1 MGIVMA
7 FSVRSCLA
15 QELETRRW
23 SHLPVNVNFAGGGYV
38 YTAADISFD
47 PVLRLEGVEM
57 EKHSIP
63 LRYTRTFELA
73 GKSARVD
80 LLTAY
85 QDARWSGLVDGVPAT
100 TARNGMSD
108 LSLRFGV
115 NILGAPPLTGQEFV
129 KYRARTDPETIV
141 GLGLEV
147 QVPTGNYLED
157 RLLNLGTNR
166 FTFRPQLGIL
176 HKRGKWSTEV
186 TAVSWIYT
194 DNNDFFDGYLL
205 EKDPFQT
212 IESHIFY
219 TFRPGLWVGAGV
231 GWGYGGRSTL
241 NGVPKDDVR
250 ENIGWE
256 LSLGYP
262 ITRDMGL
269 KMGYIGL
276 RTQSPVGA
284 DSDNFFG
291 GLSLVW

>member
-1 MGIVMA
+1 MA
-7 FSVRSCLA
+7 FSLRWCSA
-15 QELETRRW
+15 QELDTRRW
-23 SHLPVNVNFAGGGYV
+23 SHLPTNVNIVGGGFV

-47 PVLRLEGVEM
+47 PVLTLENVEM

-63 LRYTRTFELA
+63 LRFIRTFELA

-85 QDARWSGLVDGVPAT
+85 QDARWSGLVNGVPVT

-115 NILGAPPLTGQEFV
+115 NLLGAPPLSGQDFV

-147 QVPTGNYLED
+147 QVPTGQYLED
-157 RLLNLGTNR
+157 RLLNLGSNR
-166 FTFRPQLGIL
+166 FTFRPQLGIV

-194 DNNDFFDGYLL
+194 DNDEFFNGNVL
-205 EKDPFQT
+205 ENDPFQT
-212 IESHIFY
+212 VEGHVFY
-219 TFRPGLWVGAGV
+219 AFRPGLWVGAGA
-231 GWGYGGRSTL
+231 GWGYGRRSTL
-241 NGVPKDDVR
+241 NGIRKDDLR
-250 ENIGWE
+250 ENIGWG

-262 ITRDMGL
+262 ITRNLGL

-276 RTQSPVGA
+276 RTQTPVGA
-284 DSDNFFG
+284 DSDNYFA
-291 GLSLVW
+291 GLALLW